1 VRLTLGKEAP
11 DLSEQTIISNLS
23 GIESDFEW
31 LSTYVDR
38 PEDGVAF
45 QFRLF
50 SASVVSRVSIK
61 MRKYDSPTS
70 ILTAYIRESNGVF
83 GSGDFVPG
91 SNIATSTNAVNA
103 DDLDFETENVEF
115 TFSDVELAAG
125 TYCIAVMAVDEAF
138 GNGAIVMP
146 IMESGGSS
154 QLGAPAW
161 WSYYDQ
167 IWYSWNED

>member
-1 VRLTLGKEAP
+1 
-11 DLSEQTIISNLS
+11 LSEQTIISNLS
-23 GIESDFEW
+23 GIESDSEW

-50 SASVVSRVSIK
+50 SSSVVSRVIIQ
-61 MRKYDSPTS
+61 MRKYSSPTGV
-70 ILTAYIRESNGVF
+70 LTAYIRESNGDF

-91 SNIATSTNAVNA
+91 SNIATSTNTVNA
-103 DDLDFETENVEF
+103 DDLDTEIDDLEF
-115 TFSDVELAAG
+115 AFNDVELAAG
-125 TYCIAVMAVDEAF
+125 TYCLVVMAVDESF
-138 GNGAIVMP
+138 GEGAIVLP

-167 IWYSWNED
+167 VWYSWNED

>member
-1 VRLTLGKEAP
+1 M
-11 DLSEQTIISNLS
+11 SEQTIINNLA
-23 GIESDFEW
+23 GIESDSEW
-31 LSTYVDR
+31 LSTFIDR

-50 SASVVSRVSIK
+50 SSSVISRIIIQ
-61 MRKYDSPTS
+61 MRKYGSPTGV
-70 ILTAYIRESNGVF
+70 LTAYIRESTGVF

-91 SNIATSTNAVNA
+91 ANIATSTNTVNA
-103 DDLDFETENVEF
+103 GDIDTQIDDAEF
-115 TFSDVELAAG
+115 TFNDVELAAG
-125 TYCIAVMAVDEAF
+125 TYCLVIMAVDETF
-138 GNGAIVMP
+138 GEGAIAMP

-167 IWYSWNED
+167 EWYSWNED

>member
-1 VRLTLGKEAP
+1 M
-11 DLSEQTIISNLS
+11 SEQTIINNSA
-23 GIESDFEW
+23 GIESDSEW

-38 PEDGVAF
+38 PEDGVAY

-50 SASVVSRVSIK
+50 SASVISRINIK
-61 MRKYDSPTS
+61 TRKYDSPTS
-70 ILTAYIRESNGVF
+70 VLTAYIRESNGVF

-91 SNIATSTNAVNA
+91 SNIATSTNTVNA
-103 DDLDFETENVEF
+103 DSLGSEIEDVEF
-115 TFSDVELAAG
+115 TFSDIELAAG
-125 TYCIAVMAVDEAF
+125 TYCIVIMAFDETF

-161 WSYYDQ
+161 WSYYNQ
-167 IWYSWNED
+167 TWYSWNED

>member
-1 VRLTLGKEAP
+1 M
-11 DLSEQTIISNLS
+11 SEQTIISNLS
-23 GIESDFEW
+23 GIESDSEW

-50 SASVVSRVSIK
+50 SSSVVSRIIIQL
-61 MRKYDSPTS
+61 RKYSSPTGV
-70 ILTAYIRESNGVF
+70 LTAYIRESTGDF

-91 SNIATSTNAVNA
+91 SNIATSTNTVNA
-103 DDLDFETENVEF
+103 DDIGTQVDEVEF
-115 TFSDVELAAG
+115 NFIDVELAAG
-125 TYCIAVMAVDEAF
+125 TYCLVVMAVDETF
-138 GNGAIVMP
+138 GEGAIVMP

-161 WSYYDQ
+161 WDYYDQ
-167 IWYSWNED
+167 EWYSWNED

>member
-1 VRLTLGKEAP
+1 M
-11 DLSEQTIISNLS
+11 SEQTIINNSA
-23 GIESDFEW
+23 GIESDSEW

-38 PEDGVAF
+38 PEDGAAF

-50 SASVVSRVSIK
+50 STSVASRISIK
-61 MRKYDSPTS
+61 MRKYDSPTCV
-70 ILTAYIRESNGVF
+70 LTAYIRESNGVF

-91 SNIATSTNAVNA
+91 SNIATSTNTINA
-103 DDLDFETENVEF
+103 DNLDSEIEDVEF
-115 TFSDVELAAG
+115 TFNHIELAAG
-125 TYCIAVMAVDEAF
+125 TYCIVIMAFDEAF
-138 GNGAIVMP
+138 GNGAVVMP

-167 IWYSWNED
+167 VWYSWNED

>member
-1 VRLTLGKEAP
+1 LT
-11 DLSEQTIISNLS
+11 EQTIINNSA
-23 GIESDFEW
+23 GIESDSEW

-50 SASVVSRVSIK
+50 SSSVISRIIIK
-61 MRKYDSPTS
+61 MRKYSSPTGV
-70 ILTAYIRESNGVF
+70 LTAYIRESNGDF

-91 SNIATSTNAVNA
+91 ANIATSTNTVNA
-103 DDLDFETENVEF
+103 DNLDTEIDDVEF
-115 TFSDVELAAG
+115 PFNDVELVAG
-125 TYCIAVMAVDEAF
+125 AYCLVVMAVDETF
-138 GNGAIVMP
+138 GEGAIVMP

-167 IWYSWNED
+167 RWYSWNED